1 MSQQPDTSPR
11 FDANRPNVARMYD
24 YYLGGKT
31 HFPADRAAADKVI
44 ELSQGHVREAVMEN
58 RAFLARVVRF
68 LAQECGIRHFL
79 DIGSGLPTQ
88 GNVHE
93 IALEAAPDAQVVYVD
108 NDPVVAAHARAL
120 LTDDSAVRMVQ
131 ADLRDPEKII
141 KSLPEGYGDGR
152 PVGVLMISCLHF
164 VKDEEDPAG
173 LVARYLQALP
183 SGSHVAITHVC
194 SDRLKETMSAARGV
208 YGNANASFE
217 ARPRAD
223 IEALFG
229 DLEMVPP
236 GLVELHAWRPDPDLP
251 PLRADFMAVLG
262 GVARK
267 P

>member
-1 MSQQPDTSPR
+1 
-11 FDANRPNVARMYD
+11 MYD

-31 HFPADRAAADKVI
+31 HFPADRAAAEKVI
-44 ELSQGHVREAVMEN
+44 ELSRGNVREAVLEN
-58 RAFLARVVRF
+58 RAFLARVVRY
-68 LAQECGIRHFL
+68 LVRECGIRHFL

-93 IALEAAPDAQVVYVD
+93 IALDAAPDSQVVYVD

-131 ADLRDPEKII
+131 ADLRDPDTIVKA
-141 KSLPEGYGDGR
+141 LPEGFVDGP
-152 PVGVLMISCLHF
+152 PVGLLMISCLHF

-173 LVARYLQALP
+173 LVARYLRALP
-183 SGSHVAITHVC
+183 VGSHVAITHVC
-194 SDRLKETMSAARGV
+194 SDRLGEIMSAASGV
-208 YGNANASFE
+208 YGSANASFE
-217 ARPRAD
+217 ARPGAD
-223 IEALFG
+223 IRALFG

-236 GLVELHAWRPDPDLP
+236 GLVELQAWRPDPDLP

-267 P
+267 R